1 MTTSLHLTSKASSLK
16 TSNNCARAT
25 TTCSSQMQKP
35 LSCRVG
41 RMSWSPSWA
50 SSSNSWRRRSGKI
63 KSASRRS
70 SSSSFR
76 ASSRNLS
83 SGLRSLDRSLERRSS
98 SSRRCWV
105 RRAANLR
112 SCRVDTITNCL
123 SWDPS
128 LKMRLIIWKSRV
140 VKGNRNLSKLRL
152 S

>member
-1 MTTSLHLTSKASSLK
+1 
-16 TSNNCARAT
+16 
-25 TTCSSQMQKP
+25 
-35 LSCRVG
+35 
-41 RMSWSPSWA
+41 
-50 SSSNSWRRRSGKI
+50 
-63 KSASRRS
+63 
-70 SSSSFR
+70 
-76 ASSRNLS
+76 
-83 SGLRSLDRSLERRSS
+83 
-98 SSRRCWV
+98 V